1 VTGPMVLVTDGLW
14 QKTLAV
20 VRALGR
26 EGIAVAVA
34 AETRCAAAFYSRHCQ
49 RKVLVPALREDPA
62 GFVGALLRE
71 AERGDCEMII
81 PMEDDTVALLAEH
94 RSSFPGHVE
103 IPIPEGRSVALALDK
118 WETLKICQQLAIPAP
133 LTHAIDDLAKLD
145 EISRVA
151 PYPVVIKPR
160 RSSGARGIARASG
173 PAELKDRYLAV
184 HRVYPFP
191 LIQEQIPVEGAP
203 LAVELLLDRQSEPV
217 AALVQRS
224 FREYPPTG
232 GSSTLRETIADD
244 GLLQH
249 ALALLKEIK
258 WYGVAQVEFK
268 RDPRDGRAKVMEIN
282 PRFWNSVQL
291 AIDAGVNFPALL
303 YRMATGKAYE
313 PALEYPVGV
322 RSRWLLPGDILH
334 FFASPD
340 RWTAKPN
347 FFAFFDR
354 ATHYEDFSLDDP
366 GGMLG
371 VWLSLGYGACQRR
384 MWRAVFKR
392 QV

>member
-1 VTGPMVLVTDGLW
+1 MVLVTDGLW

-34 AETRCAAAFYSRHCQ
+34 AETRCAAAFYSRHCK
-49 RKVLVPALREDPA
+49 RRLLTATPREDPS
-62 GFVGALLRE
+62 GFIEALLRE
-71 AERGDCEMII
+71 AERGDCEMIV

-94 RSSFPGHVE
+94 RSRFPSHVE
-103 IPIPEGRSVALALDK
+103 IPIPEGRAVAKALDK
-118 WETLKICQQLAIPAP
+118 WETLKVCQQLSIPAP
-133 LTHAIDDLAKLD
+133 LTHAVDDLSQLD
-145 EISRVA
+145 EISRLV

-160 RSSGARGIARASG
+160 RSSGARGITRASG
-173 PAELKDRYLAV
+173 PGELQARYRAV
-184 HRVYPFP
+184 HHVYPFP
-191 LIQEQIPVEGAP
+191 LIQEQIPVEGTP
-203 LAVELLLDRQSEPV
+203 LAVDLLFDRQSEPV
-217 AALVQRS
+217 AALVQQS

-232 GSSTLRETIADD
+232 GSSTLRETIADA
-244 GLLQH
+244 GLLAH
-249 ALALLKEIK
+249 AVALLKELK

-282 PRFWNSVQL
+282 PRFWNSAQL

-303 YRMATGKAYE
+303 YRMATGRAFE
-313 PALEYPVGV
+313 RVLDYPVGV
-322 RSRWLLPGDILH
+322 RSRWLVPGDILH

-340 RWTAKPN
+340 RWTEKPS

-354 ATHYEDFSLDDP
+354 ATRYEDFSLEDP
-366 GGMLG
+366 GGMVG
-371 VWLSLGYGACQRR
+371 AWLSLAYGMCQTR

-392 QV
+392 QVR